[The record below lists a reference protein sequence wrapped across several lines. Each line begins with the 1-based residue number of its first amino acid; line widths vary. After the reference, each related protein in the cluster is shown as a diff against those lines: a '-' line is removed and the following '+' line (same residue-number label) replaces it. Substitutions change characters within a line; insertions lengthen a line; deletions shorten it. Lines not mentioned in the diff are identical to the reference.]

1 MIFDAEN
8 LARGMIRQ
16 SVWILIIICIVVG
29 VIGYCTQGVGSAL
42 LKIAG
47 ALAVIFLLIAL
58 TNGQKIG
65 EWLVEQ
71 LFTFG
76 LIMPKNNWLGVITHG
91 IQLYTRI

>member
-1 MIFDAEN
+1 MIFNAED
-8 LARGMIRQ
+8 LARGMIGQ
-16 SVWILIIICIVVG
+16 AVWILVIACIIVG
-29 VIGYCTQGVGSAL
+29 IIGYCTQGVGSAI
-42 LKIAG
+42 LKISG

-76 LIMPKNNWLGVITHG
+76 VIYPKTNWLGGIVNG